1 MNEIIFTLQ
10 KVNSMKI
17 KSEDLLDDLKSKT
30 LKMIKHV
37 ESFQRLSN
45 NELNQQPDEKKWSVL
60 ECVEHLNLYSDF
72 YINEFENKI
81 SNSKYIASKY
91 FKTGFLGGQ
100 FAKSML
106 PIGEKTPMKM
116 KTFKSKI
123 PDKSKLSMLTL
134 EKFVNQQKQII
145 KLIDKSRGV
154 NLVKVKCNITLKK
167 IKLRLGDTLRFY
179 VFHNIRHIVQANR
192 VLGNKNDI

>member
-1 MNEIIFTLQ
+1 MKKITFTLL

-17 KSEDLLDDLKSKT
+17 KSEDLLNDLKSKT
-30 LKMIKHV
+30 LKMIQHV

-45 NELNQQPDEKKWSVL
+45 NELNQQPGENKWSVL

-72 YINEFENKI
+72 YINEFQNKI

-91 FKTGFLGGQ
+91 HKTGFLGGQ

-106 PIGEKTPMKM
+106 PIGENTPMKM
-116 KTFKSKI
+116 KTFKSKT
-123 PDKSKLSMLTL
+123 PNKSKLSLLTL

-145 KLIDKSRGV
+145 KLIDKSREV
-154 NLVKVKCNITLKK
+154 DLVKVKCNITLKK

-179 VFHNIRHIVQANR
+179 VFHNVRHIVQANR
-192 VLGNKNDI
+192 VLGNKNDF